1 MSFSGGYRL
10 DRVLLQDSSRV
21 HTPKIRNLQV
31 LSAKEHTYDTKQ
43 MAVKQHGSLRLPMK
57 CMTCDEDEEVWDLLA
72 GSAVE
77 SQVGCVSV
85 SLEPESRKAVPDLP
99 APEPSPKPQAVE
111 PAPVPVTAPFRSR
124 TSANRRIPAE
134 ILSNDELNLCIAAS
148 LPRTH
153 DFEVH
158 RSVWKLQRAGAR
170 HVGLQ
175 LPEGLQG
182 WATALADIFSRFV
195 PTVESSTIFGD
206 VTFGACCIDDLGA
219 SALGV
224 DFLIHYGHS
233 CIVPTDQTTVTT
245 LYVHVEVEVDVEH
258 LVDTIRHNFAPDK
271 RLAFMSSVQFS
282 SGMLQAVDELGKE
295 ADDGIAKAP
304 QVKPLGVGETLGCT
318 SPNAGDVDA
327 AIFVCDGRFHL
338 ESAMIQNP
346 HLRGNFFRYDPACLT
361 LTREGFAH
369 DELHSSRRAAIAAAR
384 DAQLVGLVLGTLGR
398 QGSVG
403 VLEEIERLLN
413 QRGIAR
419 FTILLSEISPERLSL
434 MPKVE
439 AWVQVACPRL
449 SMDWGSSYNKPLLTP
464 YEAHVAYGGLA
475 YKDVYPMDYYSNKG
489 GPWANYGAH
498 NGHGGSV
505 GQKFRHL
512 GQKNRRH
519 MEVEY
524 D

>member
-1 MSFSGGYRL
+1 
-10 DRVLLQDSSRV
+10 
-21 HTPKIRNLQV
+21 
-31 LSAKEHTYDTKQ
+31 
-43 MAVKQHGSLRLPMK
+43 
-57 CMTCDEDEEVWDLLA
+57 MTCFTDDSTDSVRIFLCRASHD
-72 GSAVE
+72 VE
-77 SQVGCVSV
+77 SKRHTAPRPVAPVAA
-85 SLEPESRKAVPDLP
+85 EPLP
-99 APEPSPKPQAVE
+99 A
-111 PAPVPVTAPFRSR
+111 APPFRSR

-134 ILSNDELNLCIAAS
+134 ILGDEELNSFIATR

-158 RSVWKLQRAGAR
+158 RSVWKLRRAGAR
-170 HVGLQ
+170 HIGLQ

-195 PTVESSTIFGD
+195 PTAESSTIFGD

-258 LVDTIRHNFAPDK
+258 LVDTVRHNFTPDK

-282 SGMLQAVDELGKE
+282 SGTLQAVDELRKE
-295 ADDGIAKAP
+295 AEDRVAKVP
-304 QVKPLGVGETLGCT
+304 QVKPLGIGETLGCT

-346 HLRGNFFRYDPACLT
+346 QLRGNFFRYDPVCQT

-384 DAQLVGLVLGTLGR
+384 EAQLVGLVLGTLGR

-403 VLEEIERLLN
+403 VLEEIERLLD
-413 QRGIAR
+413 QRGVAH
-419 FTILLSEISPERLSL
+419 FTILLSEISPERLAL
-434 MPKVE
+434 MPKVQ

-449 SMDWGSSYNKPLLTP
+449 SMDWGSSYEKPLLTP

-519 MEVEY
+519 LEVEY